1 MIVAAAD
8 VESAIAA
15 GRDLQAW
22 WTNVEDGTNA
32 VERFDLLPAFPG
44 GGAVRGFF
52 GDVRAGGTTD
62 PYMGYS
68 ADYFFDLGGGT
79 EVSGPRAAAWL
90 TDQVE
95 EFALRYWL
103 RADAF
108 ALPQPYGQVDPPAP
122 PPWLAFLDLN
132 PSSQHDLVGM
142 TNVMRTYKRLA
153 DGATGQF
160 PDAVARA
167 IVDLRELETAYEWI
181 TIERLA
187 QGLSVALALPGA
199 APALSALTGP
209 GSSLSLSMPLATS
222 LVLAMHADLTVRV
235 RNPTAGVLGEFGAAL
250 CAVPPSDT
258 VAGEADQIGSLQT
271 GLRLQTLRVLET
283 GEIWLKTVTIMRRC
297 TDALGRFSEM
307 SALSST
313 ARALVMMSSPANPAA
328 TPVQVEKHVLC
339 AHAIHLRDTLLG
351 TRGVWQQVP
360 DWLSPSSIPDWV
372 VAGKDA

>member
-8 VESAIAA
+8 VEGAVAA

-22 WTNVEDGTNA
+22 WADVEAGKNP

-44 GGAVRGFF
+44 GGAVHGFF
-52 GDVRAGGTTD
+52 GEMRAGGTTA

-79 EVSGPRAAAWL
+79 DVSGPAAASWL

-95 EFALRYWL
+95 EFALHYWL

-108 ALPQPYGQVDPPAP
+108 ALPQPYGQIDPPAP

-132 PSSQHDLVGM
+132 PSSKHELVGV
-142 TNVMRTYKRLA
+142 TNVMRTYKRRA

-160 PDAVARA
+160 PHAVARA
-167 IVDLRELETAYEWI
+167 IVDLRELETTYEWI

-187 QGLSVALALPGA
+187 QGLNVALALPWA
-199 APALSALTGP
+199 TRTISRLTGP
-209 GSSLSLSMPLATS
+209 GSSLSLSMPLAAS
-222 LVLAMHADLTVRV
+222 LVLAMHGDLTVRV
-235 RNPTAGVLGEFGAAL
+235 RNPAAGVLGEFGTAL
-250 CAVPPSDT
+250 CPVPPSGT
-258 VAGEADQIGSLQT
+258 GADGANRIESLQT

-283 GEIWLKTVTIMRRC
+283 GEVWLKTVTIMRRC
-297 TDALGRFSEM
+297 TEALGRFAEM
-307 SALSST
+307 SALSPT
-313 ARALVMMSSPANPAA
+313 AQALVMMSGPANPAP
-328 TPVQVEKHVLC
+328 TPAQVEKHVLC
-339 AHAIHLRDTLLG
+339 SHAIHLRDTLLG

-372 VAGKDA
+372 ATGKDA

>member
-1 MIVAAAD
+1 MMLPATD
-8 VESAIAA
+8 VEGAVAT
-15 GRDLQAW
+15 GRDLHEW
-22 WTNVEDGTNA
+22 WTDVEAGKTP

-52 GDVRAGGTTD
+52 GTVRAGGTTN

-68 ADYFFDLGGGT
+68 ADYFFDFGGGT
-79 EVSGPRAAAWL
+79 QVSGPRAAEWL

-132 PSSQHDLVGM
+132 PSSQHDLVGL
-142 TNVMRTYKRLA
+142 TNVMRSYKRRA
-153 DGATGQF
+153 DGAIGQF
-160 PDAVARA
+160 PDAIARA
-167 IVDLRELETAYEWI
+167 IVDLRELETTYEWI

-199 APALSALTGP
+199 TRALSGLTGP
-209 GSSLSLSMPLATS
+209 GSSLSVSLPLAAS
-222 LVLAMHADLTVRV
+222 LVLATHADLTVRV
-235 RNPTAGVLGEFGAAL
+235 RNPIAGVLGEFGVAL

-258 VAGEADQIGSLQT
+258 ATGGADQIDSLQT
-271 GLRLQTLRVLET
+271 GLRFQTLRVLET

-297 TDALGRFSEM
+297 TDTLGRFAEM
-307 SALSST
+307 SALSGT
-313 ARALVMMSSPANPAA
+313 ARALVAMSSPVNPAP

-360 DWLSPSSIPDWV
+360 DWLSPSSIPEWV